1 MNPTV
6 VRPAGQIPAPR
17 AAADDG
23 RASGLRPAG
32 AASPAVAYQRVLHRM
47 VRRELRLVAELAA
60 WAPPGEKHR
69 IAALTRHAELIGRV
83 LLHHH
88 TVEREAVWPALLRAA
103 PAAREAVEGW
113 TVRWMWI
120 DAMVRDVA
128 TAARQWQ
135 VAGTSAAQTTCA
147 SACLVLADAVEG
159 QTAEEERLLLP
170 LLGRHL
176 AAEEWAAIAASSH
189 LRLSGPEQLL
199 VLGLTLEDCC
209 PDDRARLLAGL
220 PWSVRAAWRVYG
232 ARHYRAAVVRL
243 RGAPPAG

>member
-23 RASGLRPAG
+23 PASGPRTAD

-60 WAPPGEKHR
+60 WAPPGEKPR
-69 IAALTRHAELIGRV
+69 TAALPRPGELMGRV
-83 LLHHH
+83 LPPPH
-88 TVEREAVWPALLRAA
+88 TVEGGAVWPALLRAA
-103 PAAREAVEGW
+103 PAAREGGEGW

-135 VAGTSAAQTTCA
+135 VTGTSAA
-147 SACLVLADAVEG
+147 
-159 QTAEEERLLLP
+159 
-170 LLGRHL
+170 
-176 AAEEWAAIAASSH
+176 
-189 LRLSGPEQLL
+189 
-199 VLGLTLEDCC
+199 
-209 PDDRARLLAGL
+209 
-220 PWSVRAAWRVYG
+220 
-232 ARHYRAAVVRL
+232 
-243 RGAPPAG
+243 